1 MEAKSPSECPNTVTV
16 RRNPH
21 RRARP
26 TPAASTNPNPNAQN
40 PNMKREISSFPIQDI
55 LAMEI
60 PQKNPPEPPA
70 PATSENLKV
79 YLRIRPIVTLKP
91 NTKDQKIFRQR
102 QKNAWPQNPSSKNN
116 SANVKKNTTTTTT
129 TSSNEVCIDVNDSHS
144 VILSPPAS
152 LQDSKRIKS
161 EVYEGFSHV
170 FASDSTQN
178 EVFEKMVKPLV
189 DDFLNGK
196 SGLLAALGPSGSGKT
211 HTVFGTP
218 REPGMV
224 HLALEQIFKEAQ
236 QCGSKLTREFKVSVF
251 EIYSDRGKGEKISD
265 LSPDGGDLSMQQA
278 TIKGLQEVAI
288 SSAAQ
293 AESLIACA
301 MLKRTTAMTNMNSQ
315 SSRSQCIINIHSFVR
330 DPDAEPNNAVLTIVD
345 LAGAERE
352 KRTGNQGSRLIES
365 NFINNTSMVFGL
377 CLRSLLEHQS
387 NPKKPLKM
395 HFKNSMLTRYLRDYL
410 EGKRR
415 MTLILTVKP
424 GEHDYSDTSYLL
436 RQASPFM
443 KIKFTNVE
451 EPSMFLNK
459 RHIEML
465 PRVEQAKKMKC
476 SGRYAKTEEGKS
488 VRDEHQLLPKVTK
501 RIYTSDSV
509 SAAPVKL
516 DSVDLPRER
525 NHQVMQNFAK
535 ALWNVLKQYKE
546 KLMVAEREIE
556 SLNEVIGNE
565 KTRYLKLEKELKDF
579 KSCCSYSL
587 ENSTVSTLIN
597 IDTKSKALAP
607 ECNTTQKFDGT
618 PRHDQN
624 IISEIEESVHFLNLK
639 AIECDGSPRK
649 DREATPKKY
658 DSTPIQDQNVIYEI
672 EEKDHFINLKASE
685 CDGSPRKDQGATKK
699 CDYTPRHDQPI
710 FSQIEEKDHFLNL
723 KAPECDGSARKDQ
736 GVIIEEKDHFLNLK
750 APECDG
756 SARKLQ
762 GATKKYNYT
771 PRHYQHVFSQI
782 EEKDHFLNL
791 KASEC
796 NGSPRKDQGAT
807 KKYDDIP
814 RHDQHIF
821 SQTEEHVHSLNLR
834 ASECDDSPRKYQ
846 DVVTKKSLDPSVS
859 PKDVASTQKCNLDVP
874 ESELLS
880 DSSCKPLNVLKPK
893 RRLLPASST
902 LLRDI
907 PLGIE
912 DESENPKG
920 NRGAKKSAAEETKR
934 TQGSISLLRLLQ
946 SNLHV

>member
-1 MEAKSPSECPNTVTV
+1 MEAKSPFECPNTVTV

-26 TPAASTNPNPNAQN
+26 TPSASTNRNPNVQN
-40 PNMKREISSFPIQDI
+40 SNMKREISSFPIQDI
-55 LAMEI
+55 LEMEI
-60 PQKNPPEPPA
+60 PQKNPQEPEPEPEQEPAA
-70 PATSENLKV
+70 PATSESLKV
-79 YLRIRPIVTLKP
+79 YLRIRPIVTIKLD
-91 NTKDQKIFRQR
+91 TKDKKIFRQR
-102 QKNAWPQNPSSKNN
+102 QKNVWPQNPSSKNN
-116 SANVKKNTTTTTT
+116 RAKVKKNTTTTTT
-129 TSSNEVCIDVNDSHS
+129 SNNEVCINVNDSHS
-144 VILSPPAS
+144 VTLSPPAS

-196 SGLLAALGPSGSGKT
+196 NGLLAALGPSGSGKT

-224 HLALEQIFKEAQ
+224 HLALEQIFKGAQ

-251 EIYSDRGKGEKISD
+251 EIYSDRGKGERISD

-278 TIKGLQEVAI
+278 TVKGLQEVVI

-301 MLKRTTAMTNMNSQ
+301 MLKRTTAMTNTNSQ

-330 DPDAEPNNAVLTIVD
+330 DPDVEPNNAVLTIVD

-352 KRTGNQGSRLIES
+352 KRTGNQGSRLLES

-395 HFKNSMLTRYLRDYL
+395 HFKNSLLTRYLRDYL

-424 GEHDYSDTSYLL
+424 GENDYSDTSYLL
-436 RQASPFM
+436 RQ
-443 KIKFTNVE
+443 
-451 EPSMFLNK
+451 EPSIFLNK

-476 SGRYAKTEEGKS
+476 SGRYARTEEEKS
-488 VRDEHQLLPKVTK
+488 ARDEHPLLPKVTK
-501 RIYTSDSV
+501 RIASDFVSV
-509 SAAPVKL
+509 ALVKP
-516 DSVDLPRER
+516 DSDDLPRER

-546 KLMVAEREIE
+546 KLMVAESEIQ

-565 KTRYLKLEKELKDF
+565 KTRYLELEKELRDF
-579 KSCCSYSL
+579 TSCCSCSMK
-587 ENSTVSTLIN
+587 NSTVSTLVN
-597 IDTKSKALAP
+597 MDTKCKAQTPNIKDPKCQNDSEPRNDQDDFVEAP
-607 ECNTTQKFDGT
+607 ECSTTQKFEGT
-618 PRHDQN
+618 LGHDQN
-624 IISEIEESVHFLNLK
+624 IISKIEKSVHFLNLK
-639 AIECDGSPRK
+639 TSECNGSPRK
-649 DREATPKKY
+649 DREATPTKY
-658 DSTPIQDQNVIYEI
+658 DSNLRRDQIYKTEENVYSLN
-672 EEKDHFINLKASE
+672 FKAFE
-685 CDGSPRKDQGATKK
+685 CGGSPRKDQDATLLK
-699 CDYTPRHDQPI
+699 CD
-710 FSQIEEKDHFLNL
+710 S
-723 KAPECDGSARKDQ
+723 
-736 GVIIEEKDHFLNLK
+736 
-750 APECDG
+750 
-756 SARKLQ
+756 
-762 GATKKYNYT
+762 
-771 PRHYQHVFSQI
+771 
-782 EEKDHFLNL
+782 
-791 KASEC
+791 
-796 NGSPRKDQGAT
+796 
-807 KKYDDIP
+807 IP
-814 RHDQHIF
+814 RQYQDILC
-821 SQTEEHVHSLNLR
+821 QTREHAHSLNLR
-834 ASECDDSPRKYQ
+834 VAECDSSPKKDQ
-846 DVVTKKSLDPSVS
+846 DVTKKSLDPSDS
-859 PKDVASTQKCNLDVP
+859 PKDVAFTQKCNLDVLD
-874 ESELLS
+874 SELQS
-880 DSSCKPLNVLKPK
+880 NRICKPLNVLKPK
-893 RRLLPASST
+893 RRLLPASSI

-907 PLGIE
+907 SLGIE
-912 DESENPKG
+912 DESEKTKG
-920 NRGAKKSAAEETKR
+920 NRGAKKSAADETKR

>member
-26 TPAASTNPNPNAQN
+26 TPSASTNPNPNVQN

-60 PQKNPPEPPA
+60 PQRNPPEPPA

-79 YLRIRPIVTLKP
+79 YLRIRPVVTLKP
-91 NTKDQKIFRQR
+91 NTKDQKNFRQR
-102 QKNAWPQNPSSKNN
+102 QKNAWPQNPPSKNN
-116 SANVKKNTTTTTT
+116 SANVKKNTTTTTI
-129 TSSNEVCIDVNDSHS
+129 SSNEVCIDVIDSHS
-144 VILSPPAS
+144 VTLSPPAS

-189 DDFLNGK
+189 DGFLNGK

-301 MLKRTTAMTNMNSQ
+301 MLKRTTAMTNTNSQ
-315 SSRSQCIINIHSFVR
+315 SSRSQCIINIHSFIR
-330 DPDAEPNNAVLTIVD
+330 DPDVEPNNAVLTIVD

-415 MTLILTVKP
+415 MTLLLTVKP
-424 GEHDYSDTSYLL
+424 GEYDYSDTSYLL

-451 EPSMFLNK
+451 EPSTFLNK

-476 SGRYAKTEEGKS
+476 SGRYAKTDEGKS
-488 VRDEHQLLPKVTK
+488 DRDEHPLLPKDTK
-501 RIYTSDSV
+501 RIYTSNSVSADSV
-509 SAAPVKL
+509 STTPIKP
-516 DSVDLPRER
+516 DSIDLPRER

-546 KLMVAEREIE
+546 KLMVAEREIQG
-556 SLNEVIGNE
+556 LNEVIANE

-579 KSCCSYSL
+579 KSYCSCSM
-587 ENSTVSTLIN
+587 ENSTVSTLVN
-597 IDTKSKALAP
+597 IDTKSKAPDPKCHNDFEPGNDQHVFAEAP

-618 PRHDQN
+618 PGHDQN
-624 IISEIEESVHFLNLK
+624 ISFEIDESAHFLNLK
-639 AIECDGSPRK
+639 ASKCDGSPRK
-649 DREATPKKY
+649 DREATPKKC
-658 DSTPIQDQNVIYEI
+658 DSTSVQDQNVIYEI
-672 EEKDHFINLKASE
+672 QKNDHFLNLKTLE
-685 CDGSPRKDQGATKK
+685 CDGSSRKDQGVTKK
-699 CDYTPRHDQPI
+699 YDYNLGHDQHS
-710 FSQIEEKDHFLNL
+710 FFQIEEKDHFLNL
-723 KAPECDGSARKDQ
+723 KVFECNGSLIKDQ
-736 GVIIEEKDHFLNLK
+736 CV
-750 APECDG
+750 
-756 SARKLQ
+756 
-762 GATKKYNYT
+762 TKKYDYT
-771 PRHYQHVFSQI
+771 PGHDQHVFS
-782 EEKDHFLNL
+782 K
-791 KASEC
+791 
-796 NGSPRKDQGAT
+796 
-807 KKYDDIP
+807 
-814 RHDQHIF
+814 
-821 SQTEEHVHSLNLR
+821 TEEHVHSLNLR
-834 ASECDDSPRKYQ
+834 TFECDGFSRKYQ

-912 DESENPKG
+912 DESEKPKMPYLFAMQG
-920 NRGAKKSAAEETKR
+920 NRGAKKSAADETKR

-946 SNLHV
+946 RNLHV

>member
-624 IISEIEESVHFLNLK
+624 IISEIEE
-639 AIECDGSPRK
+639 
-649 DREATPKKY
+649 
-658 DSTPIQDQNVIYEI
+658 
-672 EEKDHFINLKASE
+672 KDHFINLKASE

-821 SQTEEHVHSLNLR
+821 SQTENVHSLYFASKCDGSPRKDQDAILKCDSTLEQYQDTEEHVHSLNLR

>member
-91 NTKDQKIFRQR
+91 NTKDQKNFRQR

-395 HFKNSMLTRYLRDYL
+395 HFKNSMVKPPINEYLVAYEFAYSMQFDFISPQLTRYLRDYL

-546 KLMVAEREIE
+546 KLM
-556 SLNEVIGNE
+556 
-565 KTRYLKLEKELKDF
+565 
-579 KSCCSYSL
+579 
-587 ENSTVSTLIN
+587 
-597 IDTKSKALAP
+597 
-607 ECNTTQKFDGT
+607 
-618 PRHDQN
+618 
-624 IISEIEESVHFLNLK
+624 IEESVHFLNLK

-756 SARKLQ
+756 SARKVQ

>member
-26 TPAASTNPNPNAQN
+26 TPSASINPNPNAQN

-70 PATSENLKV
+70 PATSEDLKV

-91 NTKDQKIFRQR
+91 NTKDQKFFRQR

-116 SANVKKNTTTTTT
+116 SANVKKNNTTTTTS
-129 TSSNEVCIDVNDSHS
+129 SSNEVCIDVNDSHS
-144 VILSPPAS
+144 VTLSPPAS

-189 DDFLNGK
+189 DGFLNGK

-224 HLALEQIFKEAQ
+224 HLALKQIFKEAQ

-301 MLKRTTAMTNMNSQ
+301 MLKRTTAMTNTNSQ

-330 DPDAEPNNAVLTIVD
+330 DPDVEPNNAVLTIVD

-459 RHIEML
+459 RNIEML

-488 VRDEHQLLPKVTK
+488 VRDEHPLLPKVTK

-509 SAAPVKL
+509 CAALVKP
-516 DSVDLPRER
+516 DSIDLPRER

-546 KLMVAEREIE
+546 KLMVAEREIQG
-556 SLNEVIGNE
+556 LNEIIGNE

-579 KSCCSYSL
+579 KSYCSCSM
-587 ENSTVSTLIN
+587 ENSTVSTLVN
-597 IDTKSKALAP
+597 IDTKSKAIDPRCHNDFEPGNDQDVFAEAL

-618 PRHDQN
+618 PGHDQN
-624 IISEIEESVHFLNLK
+624 IIFEIEESAHFLNLK
-639 AIECDGSPRK
+639 ASECDGSPRK
-649 DREATPKKY
+649 DREATPKKC

-672 EEKDHFINLKASE
+672 KEKDHFLNLKAFE

-699 CDYTPRHDQPI
+699 YDYTLGHD
-710 FSQIEEKDHFLNL
+710 
-723 KAPECDGSARKDQ
+723 
-736 GVIIEEKDHFLNLK
+736 
-750 APECDG
+750 
-756 SARKLQ
+756 
-762 GATKKYNYT
+762 
-771 PRHYQHVFSQI
+771 QHVFSQI
-782 EEKDHFLNL
+782 KEKDHFLNL

-796 NGSPRKDQGAT
+796 NGSPRKDQCATKKCDYTLGHDQNVFFQIEEKDHFLNLKAPECNGSPKKDRGAT
-807 KKYDDIP
+807 KNCDYTTGN
-814 RHDQHIF
+814 DQYVF
-821 SQTEEHVHSLNLR
+821 SQTEEHVHSLNRR
-834 ASECDDSPRKYQ
+834 ASECDGSPKKYQ

-859 PKDVASTQKCNLDVP
+859 PKDVASIQKCNLDVP

-912 DESENPKG
+912 DESEKPKG
-920 NRGAKKSAAEETKR
+920 NRGAKKSAADETKR

>member
-91 NTKDQKIFRQR
+91 NTKDQKNFRQR

-556 SLNEVIGNE
+556 SLNKVIGNE

-597 IDTKSKALAP
+597 IDTKSKALDPRCQNDFELGNDQDVFAEAL

-658 DSTPIQDQNVIYEI
+658 DSTPIQDQNVIYE
-672 EEKDHFINLKASE
+672 
-685 CDGSPRKDQGATKK
+685 DQGATKK

-710 FSQIEEKDHFLNL
+710 FS
-723 KAPECDGSARKDQ
+723 
-736 GVIIEEKDHFLNLK
+736 
-750 APECDG
+750 
-756 SARKLQ
+756 Q

>member
-1 MEAKSPSECPNTVTV
+1 
-16 RRNPH
+16 
-21 RRARP
+21 
-26 TPAASTNPNPNAQN
+26 
-40 PNMKREISSFPIQDI
+40 
-55 LAMEI
+55 
-60 PQKNPPEPPA
+60 
-70 PATSENLKV
+70 
-79 YLRIRPIVTLKP
+79 
-91 NTKDQKIFRQR
+91 
-102 QKNAWPQNPSSKNN
+102 
-116 SANVKKNTTTTTT
+116 
-129 TSSNEVCIDVNDSHS
+129 
-144 VILSPPAS
+144 
-152 LQDSKRIKS
+152 
-161 EVYEGFSHV
+161 
-170 FASDSTQN
+170 
-178 EVFEKMVKPLV
+178 
-189 DDFLNGK
+189 
-196 SGLLAALGPSGSGKT
+196 
-211 HTVFGTP
+211 
-218 REPGMV
+218 
-224 HLALEQIFKEAQ
+224 
-236 QCGSKLTREFKVSVF
+236 
-251 EIYSDRGKGEKISD
+251 
-265 LSPDGGDLSMQQA
+265 MQQA

-301 MLKRTTAMTNMNSQ
+301 MLKRTTAMTNTNSQ

-424 GEHDYSDTSYLL
+424 GEYDYSDTSYLL

-451 EPSMFLNK
+451 EPSMLLNK

-546 KLMVAEREIE
+546 KLMVAEREIQ

-565 KTRYLKLEKELKDF
+565 KTRYLELEKELKDF

-587 ENSTVSTLIN
+587 ENSTVSTLVN
-597 IDTKSKALAP
+597 IDTKSKALDPRCQNDFEPGNDQDVFAEAP

-618 PRHDQN
+618 PGHEQN
-624 IISEIEESVHFLNLK
+624 KIS
-639 AIECDGSPRK
+639 
-649 DREATPKKY
+649 
-658 DSTPIQDQNVIYEI
+658 EI
-672 EEKDHFINLKASE
+672 EEKDHFLNLEASE

-736 GVIIEEKDHFLNLK
+736 G
-750 APECDG
+750 
-756 SARKLQ
+756 
-762 GATKKYNYT
+762 ATKKYNYT
-771 PRHYQHVFSQI
+771 PGHYQHVFSQI

-814 RHDQHIF
+814 GHDQHVF

-834 ASECDDSPRKYQ
+834 VSECDDSPRKHQ

-920 NRGAKKSAAEETKR
+920 NRGAKKSAEETKR

>member
-26 TPAASTNPNPNAQN
+26 TPFASTNPNPNAQN

-91 NTKDQKIFRQR
+91 NTKDQKNFRQR

-116 SANVKKNTTTTTT
+116 SANVKKSTTTTTTT

-170 FASDSTQN
+170 FASDSSQN

-301 MLKRTTAMTNMNSQ
+301 MLKRTTAMTNTNSQ

-345 LAGAERE
+345 LTGAERE

-377 CLRSLLEHQS
+377 CLRVRSLLEHQS

-395 HFKNSMLTRYLRDYL
+395 HFKNSMVKPPINEYLVAYEFAYSTQFDFISPQLTRYLRDYL

-424 GEHDYSDTSYLL
+424 GEYDYSDTSYLL

-525 NHQVMQNFAK
+525 NHHVMQNFAK

-546 KLMVAEREIE
+546 KLMDPRCQNDFEPGNDQDVFAE
-556 SLNEVIGNE
+556 
-565 KTRYLKLEKELKDF
+565 
-579 KSCCSYSL
+579 
-587 ENSTVSTLIN
+587 
-597 IDTKSKALAP
+597 AP
-607 ECNTTQKFDGT
+607 ECNTTQKSDGT
-618 PRHDQN
+618 PGHDQN

-672 EEKDHFINLKASE
+672 EEKDHFLNLKASE

-699 CDYTPRHDQPI
+699 CDYTPRHDQQPI
-710 FSQIEEKDHFLNL
+710 FSQIEEKDYFLNL

-736 GVIIEEKDHFLNLK
+736 G
-750 APECDG
+750 
-756 SARKLQ
+756 
-762 GATKKYNYT
+762 ATKKYNYT
-771 PRHYQHVFSQI
+771 PGHYQHVFSQI

-814 RHDQHIF
+814 GHDQHVF

>member
-1 MEAKSPSECPNTVTV
+1 MEAKSPSDCPNTVTV

-26 TPAASTNPNPNAQN
+26 TPSASINPNPNAQN

-70 PATSENLKV
+70 PATSEDLKV
-79 YLRIRPIVTLKP
+79 YLRIRPIGTLKP
-91 NTKDQKIFRQR
+91 NTKDQKNFRQR

-129 TSSNEVCIDVNDSHS
+129 TSSSNEVCIDVNDSHS
-144 VILSPPAS
+144 VTLSPPAS

-224 HLALEQIFKEAQ
+224 HLALKQIFKEAQ

-301 MLKRTTAMTNMNSQ
+301 MLKRTTAMTNTNSQ

-330 DPDAEPNNAVLTIVD
+330 DPDVEPNNAVLTIVD

-451 EPSMFLNK
+451 EPSTFLNK

-488 VRDEHQLLPKVTK
+488 VRDEHPLLPKVTK

-509 SAAPVKL
+509 CAAPVKP
-516 DSVDLPRER
+516 DSIDLPRER

-546 KLMVAEREIE
+546 KLMVAEREIQG
-556 SLNEVIGNE
+556 LNEVIGNE

-579 KSCCSYSL
+579 KSYCSCSM
-587 ENSTVSTLIN
+587 ENSTLSTLVN
-597 IDTKSKALAP
+597 IDTKSKAPDPRCHNDFEPRNDQDVFAEAP
-607 ECNTTQKFDGT
+607 ECSTTQKFDGT
-618 PRHDQN
+618 PGHDQN
-624 IISEIEESVHFLNLK
+624 IIFEIEESAHFLNLK
-639 AIECDGSPRK
+639 ASECDGSPRK
-649 DREATPKKY
+649 DREASPKKY
-658 DSTPIQDQNVIYEI
+658 DSTPIQDQNVIYE
-672 EEKDHFINLKASE
+672 
-685 CDGSPRKDQGATKK
+685 
-699 CDYTPRHDQPI
+699 
-710 FSQIEEKDHFLNL
+710 EKDHFLNL
-723 KAPECDGSARKDQ
+723 KASECNGSPRKDQ
-736 GVIIEEKDHFLNLK
+736 
-750 APECDG
+750 C
-756 SARKLQ
+756 
-762 GATKKYNYT
+762 ATKKYDYT
-771 PRHYQHVFSQI
+771 PGHDQHVFFPI

-796 NGSPRKDQGAT
+796 NGSPRKDRGAT
-807 KKYDDIP
+807 KNYDYTP
-814 RHDQHIF
+814 GNDQYVF
-821 SQTEEHVHSLNLR
+821 SQMEEHVHSLNLR
-834 ASECDDSPRKYQ
+834 ASECDGSPKKYQ

-859 PKDVASTQKCNLDVP
+859 PKEVASTQKCNLDVP

-912 DESENPKG
+912 DESEKPKG
-920 NRGAKKSAAEETKR
+920 NRGAKKSAADETKR

>member
-1 MEAKSPSECPNTVTV
+1 MEAKSPSDCPNTVTV

-26 TPAASTNPNPNAQN
+26 TPSASINPNPNAQN

-70 PATSENLKV
+70 PPAPATSEDLKV

-129 TSSNEVCIDVNDSHS
+129 TSSSNEVCIDVNDSHS
-144 VILSPPAS
+144 VTLSPPAS

-301 MLKRTTAMTNMNSQ
+301 MLKRTTAMTNTNSQ

-330 DPDAEPNNAVLTIVD
+330 DPDVEPNNAVLTIVD

-451 EPSMFLNK
+451 EPSTFLNK

-465 PRVEQAKKMKC
+465 PRVEQAKKN
-476 SGRYAKTEEGKS
+476 E
-488 VRDEHQLLPKVTK
+488 
-501 RIYTSDSV
+501 
-509 SAAPVKL
+509 
-516 DSVDLPRER
+516 
-525 NHQVMQNFAK
+525 MQ
-535 ALWNVLKQYKE
+535 W
-546 KLMVAEREIE
+546 
-556 SLNEVIGNE
+556 
-565 KTRYLKLEKELKDF
+565 
-579 KSCCSYSL
+579 
-587 ENSTVSTLIN
+587 TL
-597 IDTKSKALAP
+597 
-607 ECNTTQKFDGT
+607 
-618 PRHDQN
+618 
-624 IISEIEESVHFLNLK
+624 
-639 AIECDGSPRK
+639 RK
-649 DREATPKKY
+649 DR
-658 DSTPIQDQNVIYEI
+658 
-672 EEKDHFINLKASE
+672 
-685 CDGSPRKDQGATKK
+685 GRKK
-699 CDYTPRHDQPI
+699 C
-710 FSQIEEKDHFLNL
+710 
-723 KAPECDGSARKDQ
+723 
-736 GVIIEEKDHFLNLK
+736 
-750 APECDG
+750 
-756 SARKLQ
+756 
-762 GATKKYNYT
+762 
-771 PRHYQHVFSQI
+771 
-782 EEKDHFLNL
+782 
-791 KASEC
+791 
-796 NGSPRKDQGAT
+796 
-807 KKYDDIP
+807 
-814 RHDQHIF
+814 
-821 SQTEEHVHSLNLR
+821 
-834 ASECDDSPRKYQ
+834 
-846 DVVTKKSLDPSVS
+846 
-859 PKDVASTQKCNLDVP
+859 
-874 ESELLS
+874 
-880 DSSCKPLNVLKPK
+880 
-893 RRLLPASST
+893 
-902 LLRDI
+902 
-907 PLGIE
+907 
-912 DESENPKG
+912 
-920 NRGAKKSAAEETKR
+920 
-934 TQGSISLLRLLQ
+934 
-946 SNLHV
+946 

>member
-1 MEAKSPSECPNTVTV
+1 MEAKSPSDCPNTVTV

-26 TPAASTNPNPNAQN
+26 TPSASINPNPNAQN

-70 PATSENLKV
+70 PATSEDLKV

-91 NTKDQKIFRQR
+91 NTKDQKNFRQR

-129 TSSNEVCIDVNDSHS
+129 TSSSNEVCIDVNDSHS
-144 VILSPPAS
+144 VTLSPPAS

-224 HLALEQIFKEAQ
+224 HLALKQIFKEAQ

-301 MLKRTTAMTNMNSQ
+301 MLKRTTAMTNTNSQ

-330 DPDAEPNNAVLTIVD
+330 DPDVEPNNAVLTIVD

-451 EPSMFLNK
+451 EPSTFLNK

-488 VRDEHQLLPKVTK
+488 VRDEHPLLPKVTK

-509 SAAPVKL
+509 CAALVKP
-516 DSVDLPRER
+516 DSIDLPRER

-546 KLMVAEREIE
+546 KLMVAEKEIQG
-556 SLNEVIGNE
+556 LNEVIGNE

-579 KSCCSYSL
+579 KSYCSCSM
-587 ENSTVSTLIN
+587 ENSTLSTLVN
-597 IDTKSKALAP
+597 IDTKSKAPDPRCHNDFEPGNDQDVFTEAP
-607 ECNTTQKFDGT
+607 ECSTTQKFDGT
-618 PRHDQN
+618 PGHDQN
-624 IISEIEESVHFLNLK
+624 IIFEIEESAHFLNLK
-639 AIECDGSPRK
+639 ASECDGSPRK
-649 DREATPKKY
+649 DREASPKKC

-672 EEKDHFINLKASE
+672 K
-685 CDGSPRKDQGATKK
+685 
-699 CDYTPRHDQPI
+699 
-710 FSQIEEKDHFLNL
+710 EKDHFLNL
-723 KAPECDGSARKDQ
+723 KAFECNGSSRKDQ
-736 GVIIEEKDHFLNLK
+736 
-750 APECDG
+750 C
-756 SARKLQ
+756 
-762 GATKKYNYT
+762 ATKKYDYT
-771 PRHYQHVFSQI
+771 PGHDQHVFFQI

-796 NGSPRKDQGAT
+796 NGSPRKDRGAT
-807 KKYDDIP
+807 KNYDYTP
-814 RHDQHIF
+814 GNDQYVF
-821 SQTEEHVHSLNLR
+821 SQMEEHVHSLNLR
-834 ASECDDSPRKYQ
+834 ASECDGSPKKYQ

-912 DESENPKG
+912 DESEKPKG
-920 NRGAKKSAAEETKR
+920 NRGAKKSAADETKR

>member
-265 LSPDGGDLSMQQA
+265 LSQMEVICLCNRLPL
-278 TIKGLQEVAI
+278 KVAI

-546 KLMVAEREIE
+546 KLM
-556 SLNEVIGNE
+556 
-565 KTRYLKLEKELKDF
+565 
-579 KSCCSYSL
+579 
-587 ENSTVSTLIN
+587 
-597 IDTKSKALAP
+597 
-607 ECNTTQKFDGT
+607 
-618 PRHDQN
+618 
-624 IISEIEESVHFLNLK
+624 
-639 AIECDGSPRK
+639 
-649 DREATPKKY
+649 
-658 DSTPIQDQNVIYEI
+658 
-672 EEKDHFINLKASE
+672 
-685 CDGSPRKDQGATKK
+685 
-699 CDYTPRHDQPI
+699 
-710 FSQIEEKDHFLNL
+710 IEEKDHFLNL

-821 SQTEEHVHSLNLR
+821 SQ
-834 ASECDDSPRKYQ
+834 
-846 DVVTKKSLDPSVS
+846 
-859 PKDVASTQKCNLDVP
+859 
-874 ESELLS
+874 
-880 DSSCKPLNVLKPK
+880 
-893 RRLLPASST
+893 
-902 LLRDI
+902 
-907 PLGIE
+907 
-912 DESENPKG
+912 G
-920 NRGAKKSAAEETKR
+920 NRGAKNSAAERKQKELR
-934 TQGSISLLRLLQ
+934 GSISILRLLQ